1 MFDTPSYVFD
11 IDVFRE
17 RIRRTKEALPN
28 MPLTFSIK
36 ANPFLLVDMP
46 DDISHVEVCSPGELE
61 ICKYYGVSES
71 RIIYSGVNKELSD
84 ITEAMNY
91 SVSMVCDSDG
101 CGVDIVTAESILHV
115 ELEQKAASSLGKQQ
129 KVLLRLTGGN
139 QFGMAPE
146 DVLSIINRRDE
157 YPNLEFVGIHYYS
170 GTQKKE
176 KQVKKDLDRL
186 DSFLSKASD
195 ELSWEPKLVEYGPGL
210 AVDYFTPPYDETD
223 YQLLESVAP
232 EIIAFSKKYPLGI
245 EMGRFLA
252 SSCGTYYTS
261 VMDIK
266 CNEDVNY
273 VICDGGI
280 HHIKYHGQTLAMQ
293 IPPIE
298 VYRDGRKIVSCE
310 KIADDSDIKV
320 TVGDEKITEGSDM
333 KDANSKG
340 LVDYCLC
347 GSLCTVADV
356 LVREA
361 ALPGL
366 EIGDVLSFGRCGAYS
381 VTEGSSLFLSRKM
394 PKVYICDKIS
404 GVRLLRDFLDSS
416 SINRGM

>member
-46 DDISHVEVCSPGELE
+46 DDISHVEVCSPGELA
-61 ICKYYGVSES
+61 ICKYYNVPGS

-84 ITEAMNY
+84 ITEAMSY
-91 SVSMVCDSDG
+91 SISPVCETNGRSGDACRCDG
-101 CGVDIVTAESILHV
+101 YGVDIVTAESILHV
-115 ELEQKAASSLGKQQ
+115 ELEQKAASSLEKKQ

-139 QFGMAPE
+139 QFGMSPE
-146 DVLSIINRRDE
+146 AVLSVLNRRDE
-157 YPNLEFVGIHYYS
+157 YPNLEFIGIHYYS

-186 DSFLSKASD
+186 GSFLSKASD
-195 ELSWEPKLVEYGPGL
+195 EAGWEPKLVEYGPGL
-210 AVDYFTPPYDETD
+210 AVDYFTTPYDETD
-223 YQLLESVAP
+223 YQLLESVAS

-293 IPPIE
+293 IPPIN
-298 VYRDGRKIVSCE
+298 VYRDGEMVAGEGIV
-310 KIADDSDIKV
+310 
-320 TVGDEKITEGSDM
+320 
-333 KDANSKG
+333 DAGAK
-340 LVDYCLC
+340 LDYCLC

-356 LVREA
+356 LVREVS
-361 ALPGL
+361 LPEL
-366 EIGDVLSFGRCGAYS
+366 KIGDVLSFGRCGAYS

-394 PKVYICDKIS
+394 PKVYVCDETS
-404 GVRLLRDFLDSS
+404 GTRLLRNFVDSS